1 MQRNLALDSFQSYL
15 QSESLQFP
23 SLIQPSRKNHPRFK
37 EMITNS
43 ARNIDILSFIFVCV
57 CITLWHPTVSCWNQ
71 TNHIF
76 WKLWR
81 PLEEEDVNR
90 RISTVYYGL
99 PSKVYCGPPSK
110 VYYGLPSKVYC
121 GLPSRVGCSSKQL
134 FLNFVP
140 VSGYMVRLG
149 EWSPQ
154 KKFQRYRQWNDP
166 LPATWSFQW

>member
-43 ARNIDILSFIFVCV
+43 ARNIDIPSFILVCV
-57 CITLWHPTVSCWNQ
+57 CNTLWHPTVSCLNQ
-71 TNHIF
+71 TNNIF
-76 WKLWR
+76 WKLWL
-81 PLEEEDVNR
+81 PLEDEDVNR
-90 RISTVYYGL
+90 RIST
-99 PSKVYCGPPSK
+99 

-154 KKFQRYRQWNDP
+154 IFFQRYRQWNDP
-166 LPATWSFQW
+166 LPATWRFQW